1 MIQPQHVE
9 FASHPDSAP
18 LPDASAQLEASWYTL
33 RGSGGGGG
41 GGDEQELKLALEL
54 RIVPDAANAVERSA
68 GAPGWSAA
76 AAGTLGD
83 AHLAPDHPEAAEE
96 RPGLLS
102 HVSSRL
108 GGLIE
113 AQRRQPAALL
123 RGLERPAAARGWHGA
138 SPRGALSPRG
148 AAPSPSGSIASAVGH
163 GALPVV
169 EEGAALSPL
178 ESSVGGS
185 SGKGVEDSRDGW
197 DDDQWEDVSDT
208 SSVSSTG
215 SNYSDGHVGDLLSPS
230 PLSAELDPDMGV
242 VTVARPL
249 SRDVSLRAGNLV
261 LTVTVAELRGFGSAG
276 LRKRLEA
283 EWYVKL
289 RLMKP
294 AGRGW
299 VLVDKPYRTEFLR
312 PVPRGES
319 ADVVPISMRFKFP
332 PGPSNGDEYSIN
344 EQLMRYGVLRFK
356 VKAKRL
362 FKFRTVVKSRC
373 APTASLHHPCNLVA
387 GVLVQRRGAFA
398 VLGRGFC
405 RRRGPRGGGAQ
416 RRAVQW
422 LQAVWNLVAS
432 RQVRRRQLRLMR
444 FQQPLLHQAAPT
456 TVEEP
461 QDGMAASAV
470 VEAVAVG
477 AE

>member
-9 FASHPDSAP
+9 YASHPESTP
-18 LPDASAQLEASWYTL
+18 LPDASEQLEASWYTL
-33 RGSGGGGG
+33 RGSGGGDDDDDDD
-41 GGDEQELKLALEL
+41 DEQELKLALEL
-54 RIVPDAANAVERSA
+54 RIVPDVANVVERSA

-83 AHLAPDHPEAAEE
+83 AHLALDHPEAAEE
-96 RPGLLS
+96 GPGLLS

-113 AQRRQPAALL
+113 AQRRQPAALH

-138 SPRGALSPRG
+138 SPRGSLSPRG
-148 AAPSPSGSIASAVGH
+148 AAPSPSGSIAGAVGH

-178 ESSVGGS
+178 ESSVGGGS
-185 SGKGVEDSRDGW
+185 SGKGMEDSRDGW

-242 VTVARPL
+242 VTAARPL

-332 PGPSNGDEYSIN
+332 PGPSNGDEYRIN

-373 APTASLHHPCNLVA
+373 APTASLHRPCSSAA

-398 VLGRGFC
+398 VLGRGFY
-405 RRRGPRGGGAQ
+405 RRRGPRGGGAR

-422 LQAVWNLVAS
+422 LQAVRNPVAS
-432 RQVRRRQLRLMR
+432 RQVRRRQLM
-444 FQQPLLHQAAPT
+444 PEVDEVPAAAAAP
-456 TVEEP
+456 
-461 QDGMAASAV
+461 GCANSR
-470 VEAVAVG
+470 
-477 AE
+477 